1 MVVGK
6 YGRGIGRARGI
17 GELMDIIN
25 SYIESIGHY
34 SVLNRKTYPPKLP
47 YHQPNSK
54 SFEHTSVNI
63 PHALKCRKKGIP
75 TNPVM
80 RLRARLEKRVFE
92 LGVLWDLD
100 LDLGFVC
107 VCVCV

>member
-25 SYIESIGHY
+25 SYIESIGHC

-54 SFEHTSVNI
+54 SFEHTLVNI
-63 PHALKCRKKGIP
+63 SHALKCRKK
-75 TNPVM
+75 
-80 RLRARLEKRVFE
+80 AF
-92 LGVLWDLD
+92 
-100 LDLGFVC
+100 
-107 VCVCV
+107 